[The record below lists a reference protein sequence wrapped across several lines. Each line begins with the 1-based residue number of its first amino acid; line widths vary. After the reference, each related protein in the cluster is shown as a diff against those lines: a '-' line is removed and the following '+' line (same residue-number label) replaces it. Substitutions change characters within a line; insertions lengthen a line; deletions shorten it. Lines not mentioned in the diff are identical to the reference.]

1 MGVSY
6 KGTVKNG
13 VVVLAPGAN
22 LPEGATV
29 EVVLREVPPEQDQFA
44 AAVLRVKKPR
54 EHWPKGYREHL
65 DHYLYGA
72 RKTS

>member
-1 MGVSY
+1 MDVSY

-13 VVVLAPGAN
+13 VVVLPPEAR

-29 EVVLREVPPEQDQFA
+29 EVIADGSRPEEDPFVA
-44 AAVLRVKKPR
+44 AALRVKKPR
-54 EHWPKGYREHL
+54 AHWPKDYRQNL

-72 RKTS
+72 RRTS

>member
-1 MGVSY
+1 VSY

-13 VVVLAPGAN
+13 VVVLPPEVK

-29 EVVLREVPPEQDQFA
+29 EVITEEVKPEEDAFL

-54 EHWPKGYREHL
+54 EHWPADYGRNL

-72 RKTS
+72 AKTE

>member
-1 MGVSY
+1 VSY

-13 VVVLAPGAN
+13 VVI
-22 LPEGATV
+22 LPPEAKLQEGATV
-29 EVVLREVPPEQDQFA
+29 EVIAEGPEPGQDPFVA
-44 AAVLRVKKPR
+44 AARRVKKAR
-54 EHWPKGYREHL
+54 RHWPEDYRQNL